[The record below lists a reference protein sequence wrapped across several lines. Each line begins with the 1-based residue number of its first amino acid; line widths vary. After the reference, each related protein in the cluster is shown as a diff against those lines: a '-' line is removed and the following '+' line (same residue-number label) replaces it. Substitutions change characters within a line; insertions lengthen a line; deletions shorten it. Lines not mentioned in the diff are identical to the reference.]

1 MSKNSPI
8 TQRIQKALYMRSAA
22 KQTENDENKPKTTFV
37 DDPRR
42 GTIVEGQMVETVVP
56 GATTN
61 EGLEGSYTGDNFYQG
76 DYYSPDSPLGR
87 EMKKLGIENI
97 TRDSIKEYEKS
108 KLIKNRKSGNT
119 AEFGGVKAT
128 NEKGETRD
136 VSDEELQN
144 ISDEDIMNRNVQTQG
159 ADQIEQRFEAK
170 DVPQQ
175 FSVMSQG
182 EAGAAARGNRKKINT
197 TMRNERKLGA
207 FSDPNMK
214 PRDAEGNLLPGFSD
228 GRWTKKEKKLYAAR
242 LTSGA
247 DMGHGTG
254 IGIGG
259 QSYEGNKMVFAQNA
273 GEGNME
279 NQTFT
284 NIDDPR
290 YRTNE
295 QINPETYTDPDTGE
309 TVNQGDLVQ
318 KNTKDIKNSVS
329 MYEPK
334 EESSKAE
341 KMLGTTPL
349 KNKLTKI
356 LKSAKKGRNLAKQSD
371 NLLPAEVPK
380 VKTPDANKAKTIDI
394 DYEDVTDVSKNVSKN
409 ADKGKNLNKKTG
421 LLDKTK
427 NTLKKVAKVGGKVAP
442 LAAAAGVGYYMGI
455 RGGDDVKPE
464 VTPSPGGGGTGGGG
478 NNNNTTTSTTTT
490 PKTTTGVT
498 KVNNVSRDLPVAP
511 PRTNKVTIGDSLS
524 TSSNRAAQR
533 EANRQMRFEGRQA
546 RKQQRLDNRQARRA
560 QRRANPTL
568 VGGTLRRTFG
578 GKKMDTSINNMG
590 NYNQNDKK
598 KNGQFGN
605 TSRPGYNA

>member
-22 KQTENDENKPKTTFV
+22 KQTENNEEENKSTFV
-37 DDPRR
+37 DDPRT
-42 GTIVEGQMVETVVP
+42 GTVKKGQFVETIVP
-56 GATTN
+56 GAN
-61 EGLEGSYTGDNFYQG
+61 VDEGLEGSYTGDNLYKG

-97 TRDSIKEYEKS
+97 TRDSIRDYEKS

-128 NEKGETRD
+128 NEAGETRD

-144 ISDEDIMNRNVQTQG
+144 ISDENIMSRKVSTQGPDEVVQT
-159 ADQIEQRFEAK
+159 FEAE

-175 FSVMSQG
+175 FSVMTQG
-182 EAGAAARGNRKKINT
+182 QAGANARGNRKKINT

-207 FSDPNMK
+207 FSDPSMK
-214 PRDAEGNLLPGFSD
+214 PKDADGNLLPGFSE
-228 GRWTKKEKKLYAAR
+228 GKWTKKEKKLYSAR

-247 DMGHGTG
+247 DMGYGTG
-254 IGIGG
+254 VGIGG

-295 QINPETYTDPDTGE
+295 QINPDTG
-309 TVNQGDLVQ
+309 DLEQ
-318 KNTKDIKNSVS
+318 KNTDDIKNSRGPN
-329 MYEPK
+329 MYE
-334 EESSKAE
+334 EDSTAA

-356 LKSAKKGRNLAKQSD
+356 LKAVDKGKNLAKKSD

-409 ADKGKNLNKKTG
+409 ADKGKNLNKKSGTF
-421 LLDKTK
+421 DK
-427 NTLKKVAKVGGKVAP
+427 LKKVLPGKKTAILAGG
-442 LAAAAGVGYYMGI
+442 LGAGYLLGT

-464 VTPSPGGGGTGGGG
+464 VTPAPGGGGGGGTGGGD
-478 NNNNTTTSTTTT
+478 NNNTTTTTTTT

-498 KVNNVSRDLPVAP
+498 KVNNVPRNLPVAQP
-511 PRTNKVTIGDSLS
+511 NKKVTVGDSLS

-568 VGGTLRRTFG
+568 VGGALRRTFG

-605 TSRPGYNA
+605 TSRPGYNV

>member
-22 KQTENDENKPKTTFV
+22 KQTNENNEDKPKTTFV

-42 GTIVEGQMVETVVP
+42 GAIVEGQMVETVVP

-87 EMKKLGIENI
+87 EMKKLGIQNI
-97 TRDSIKEYEKS
+97 TPDSIKDYEKS

-128 NEKGETRD
+128 NEAGETRD

-159 ADQIEQRFEAK
+159 ADQIEQRFEAE

-175 FSVMSQG
+175 LSVMSQG
-182 EAGAAARGNRKKINT
+182 QAGAAARGNRKKINT

-207 FSDPNMK
+207 FSDPSMK
-214 PRDAEGNLLPGFSD
+214 PKDADGNLLPGFSE
-228 GRWTKKEKKLYAAR
+228 GKWTKKEKKLYAAK
-242 LTSGA
+242 LGSGA
-247 DMGHGTG
+247 DMGYGTG

-295 QINPETYTDPDTGE
+295 QINPET
-309 TVNQGDLVQ
+309 GDLEQ
-318 KNTKDIKNSVS
+318 KNTDDIKNSRGPS
-329 MYEPK
+329 MYEQDDTT
-334 EESSKAE
+334 AA

-349 KNKLTKI
+349 KNKFKLISRLQESGK
-356 LKSAKKGRNLAKQSD
+356 NLAKQ
-371 NLLPAEVPK
+371 NKNLPAELPK
-380 VKTPDANKAKTIDI
+380 VKTPDAKKAKTIDI

-421 LLDKTK
+421 FLDKAK
-427 NTLKKVAKVGGKVAP
+427 NTLKKVVPGKKTAILAGGLGAGYWFGTRGSDDAP
-442 LAAAAGVGYYMGI
+442 TT
-455 RGGDDVKPE
+455 
-464 VTPSPGGGGTGGGG
+464 TPPGPGPGPGPGPSD
-478 NNNNTTTSTTTT
+478 NDNNTTTSTTTT
-490 PKTTTGVT
+490 PSTTTGVT
-498 KVNNVSRDLPVAP
+498 RVNNISRDLPVAKP
-511 PRTNKVTIGDSLS
+511 NTNRVTIGDSLS

-568 VGGTLRRTFG
+568 VGGALRRTFG

-590 NYNQNDKK
+590 NYNQRDKK

-605 TSRPGYNA
+605 TGRPGYTA